1 MLLLRARRCSGKQ
14 HKVKW
19 SGGCCYS
26 AALVKYHNF
35 VVLLPHVLFSLEFLF
50 SPPLSY
56 IWLVSSITNAAGN
69 NAEMDHGNEFEI
81 LEENLEIMALFFSCP
96 LSTPQGVL
104 TSLNNLTFTR
114 VVLPVLKTDAL
125 SASI

>member
-1 MLLLRARRCSGKQ
+1 M
-14 HKVKW
+14 
-19 SGGCCYS
+19 
-26 AALVKYHNF
+26 
-35 VVLLPHVLFSLEFLF
+35 
-50 SPPLSY
+50 
-56 IWLVSSITNAAGN
+56 SSITNAAGN